1 MKIKL
6 DLYHP
11 YELEAFAAFSAAVAA
26 GKAAYDAAQPKDNFG
41 LAGLINRAQDSTWR
55 VGGAV
60 GGPVAEVQVDEAT
73 QTAEPEPVATPA
85 PAEKKT
91 RSRKAKDAP
100 AVSVSSVDIGGQTDI
115 EDAIAATAALKEFNE
130 KGGSTLAEVKAAI
143 SAGEERIGPEDSP
156 EVVAQDEADEKAESD
171 AARDPEKPLTLDD
184 VRSALGEYVRVYGM
198 AAAQEDGPKVITL
211 VCGEGKVK
219 VSDVPDDKVAAV
231 VSGVKEMSEKN
242 PFKREKVAA

>member
-1 MKIKL
+1 MKF
-6 DLYHP
+6 
-11 YELEAFAAFSAAVAA
+11 ELEIHSADDLRAFSTFLAAAA
-26 GKAAYDAAQPKDNFG
+26 ANRQKVEYEIEAAREKR
-41 LAGLINRAQDSTWR
+41 LRAIGTVLSAPSADL
-55 VGGAV
+55 V
-60 GGPVAEVQVDEAT
+60 EAPP
-73 QTAEPEPVATPA
+73 EPEPEPAAAPA

-100 AVSVSSVDIGGQTDI
+100 AASVSSVDNGGQTDI
-115 EDAIAATAALKEFNE
+115 EDAIAATP
-130 KGGSTLAEVKAAI
+130 AI
-143 SAGEERIGPEDSP
+143 STGEERIGPEDSP
-156 EVVAQDEADEKAESD
+156 EVAAQDEADEKAESD
-171 AARDPEKPLTLDD
+171 AARDPEKPVTLDD
-184 VRSALGEYVRVYGM
+184 VRSALGEYVRIYGM